1 MAVDLKQL
9 SRRILEECYGEGKL
23 DYLDQV
29 CDSSFVEHDP
39 LTGDADIEGVKNNI
53 RMYRAAFPDMKPA
66 VLMSVVE
73 GDCVVT
79 QWRFKGT
86 HSGKILGF
94 AATGKP
100 ITVEGL
106 SLEKFRGAKLV
117 ETINEWD
124 CLSFLQQLG
133 AIPRTETLERVRQE
147 TREHRAHV

>member
-1 MAVDLKQL
+1 MAVDLKQV
-9 SRRILEECYGEGKL
+9 SRRIIEECYGEGKL
-23 DYLDQV
+23 EYLDQI
-29 CDSSFVEHDP
+29 CDASYVQRDP
-39 LTGDADIEGVKNNI
+39 LTGDADVEGVKNNI
-53 RMYRAAFPDMKPA
+53 RMYRGAFPDMKPTI
-66 VLMSVVE
+66 LMSVVE

-94 AATGKP
+94 APTGKAV
-100 ITVEGL
+100 TVDGL

-117 ETINEWD
+117 ETVTQWD

-133 AIPRTETLERVRQE
+133 AIPRSEALERARLE